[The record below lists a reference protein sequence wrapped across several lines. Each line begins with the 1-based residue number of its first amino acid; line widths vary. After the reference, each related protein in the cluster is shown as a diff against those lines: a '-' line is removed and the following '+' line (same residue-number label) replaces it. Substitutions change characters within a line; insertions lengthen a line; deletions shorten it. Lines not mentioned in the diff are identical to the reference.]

1 MAGNYT
7 RVAWLCSQAMTKF
20 IVLSSEVVSDWHWSK
35 SKQDEISLNCA
46 VCSSVVFLLSGWTWS
61 TTDGTAYV
69 LLVGDLSKES

>member
-7 RVAWLCSQAMTKF
+7 RVAWLCSWGMTRF
-20 IVLSSEVVSDWHWSK
+20 IVFSSEVVSDWHWSK

-46 VCSSVVFLLSGWTWS
+46 VCSSVVFLAGWTWS
-61 TTDGTAYV
+61 TAAGTACV